1 MANIDRNIA
10 ANLWNSLSISV
21 DRFHAQLKRRE
32 NVQFL
37 GFADITVDATKAL
50 PGMKLKLRGVEVK
63 VLKGNP
69 HIDMPSEKG
78 QDGQYYPR
86 YFPLTGELRA
96 VLTTAI
102 FQNPGVASAV
112 EACAKLPVEGATT
125 APAAAAASGASN
137 PFSA

>member
-1 MANIDRNIA
+1 MANIDRTIA
-10 ANLWNSLSISV
+10 ANLWNALTISV

-37 GFADITVDATKAL
+37 GFADITVDATRAL
-50 PGMKLKLRGVEVK
+50 PGMKLKLRGIEVK

-96 VLTTAI
+96 VLTSAI
-102 FQNPGVASAV
+102 FQNPGVKAAV
-112 EACAKLPVEGATT
+112 EQCAQLPVEGATS
-125 APAAAAASGASN
+125 APAAAATSASN